1 MTRLS
6 IEGMCC
12 VVQKKAT
19 LTEVSAVF
27 LSPSEMLNSDN
38 RSSQQTL
45 MYESLLYVVLE
56 TVINGLDT
64 VKARVFADL
73 PKC

>member
-12 VVQKKAT
+12 VAQKKAT

-27 LSPSEMLNSDN
+27 LSPSEMLNGDN
-38 RSSQQTL
+38 RPSQQTL
-45 MYESLLYVVLE
+45 MYERLLYVVLE

-73 PKC
+73 TKC